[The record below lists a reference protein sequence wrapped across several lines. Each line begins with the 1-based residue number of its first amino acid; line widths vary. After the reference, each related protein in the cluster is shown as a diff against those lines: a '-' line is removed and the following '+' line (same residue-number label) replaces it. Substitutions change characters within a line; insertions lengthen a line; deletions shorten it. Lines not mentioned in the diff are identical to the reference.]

1 MIGGAMDLE
10 LHILHKLCE
19 LAQLFDVEKL
29 VLFGSRARG
38 NNHKRSDIDLAV
50 WGIKGAGV
58 YLDFQEAVEE
68 QVMTLLRFDIVDM
81 GGISVSD
88 DLRSEIAKDGV
99 VLYEKV

>member
-1 MIGGAMDLE
+1 MNLE
-10 LHILHKLCE
+10 PRILDQLRE
-19 LAQLFDVEKL
+19 LAQQFGVEKL

-38 NNHKRSDIDLAV
+38 DCHNRSDIDLAV
-50 WGIKGAGV
+50 WGIAGADA

-68 QVMTLLRFDIVDM
+68 QVMTLLQIDIVDM